1 MRTTVNSFRT
11 FYIVLILSLQL
22 LAQSPSFDQA
32 MQLFRQSHWAEAAA
46 ALSECEKA
54 DPGKTAALLYRGKA
68 LLNLGQL
75 QDASAAIENY
85 RRTHPRSDDAAY
97 LLAYIR
103 FRQNKPKESL
113 QLFADAARLKD
124 PTADDLK
131 VVALNYVLLSDYD
144 DAARYLEQSLAM
156 APENVEARY
165 NLGRVRYQQNRFQFA
180 IAAFEEV
187 LRRDPNHVRAQD
199 NLGLSLEAVNQ
210 IDAAIAAYRKAIA
223 VDEQLSIH
231 TEQPYLN
238 LGILLAK
245 SDRAEEAIPLL
256 TRAVAIAPASGKA
269 HFQLAKG
276 CFALNRFEDARRE
289 AEKAVSAD
297 PNDSSSHYILGR
309 IYQRIG
315 KGDLAREQFRITEQ
329 LIQAKS
335 ASPGNGM
342 ASSISQH

>member
-1 MRTTVNSFRT
+1 MNSFRT
-11 FYIVLILSLQL
+11 FCIVLILTQQL
-22 LAQSPSFDQA
+22 FAQSFSFDHA
-32 MQLFRQSHWAEAAA
+32 MELFRQSHWAEAAA
-46 ALSECEKA
+46 AFSECEKA

-75 QDASAAIENY
+75 QDASAAIEHY
-85 RRTHPRSDDAAY
+85 METHPRSDDAAY

-103 FRQNKPKESL
+103 FRQNEPKESL

-124 PTADDLK
+124 PGADDLK
-131 VVALNYVLLSDYD
+131 VVGLNYVLLSDYD
-144 DAARYLEQSLAM
+144 HAAQYLEQSLAM
-156 APENVEARY
+156 DPENVEARY
-165 NLGRVRYQQNRFQFA
+165 HLGRVRYQQNRFQLA

-187 LRRDPNHVRAQD
+187 LRRDPNHAKAQD
-199 NLGLSLEAVNQ
+199 NLGLSLEATNQ
-210 IDAAIAAYRKAIA
+210 IDAAIGAYRKAIA
-223 VDEQLSIH
+223 LDEQLSVH

-238 LGILLAK
+238 LGTLLAK

-256 TRAVAIAPASGKA
+256 TRAVAIAPTSGKA
-269 HFQLAKG
+269 HFQLAKA
-276 CFALNRFEDARRE
+276 CFTLNRFEDARRE

-309 IYQRIG
+309 IYQRTG
-315 KGDLAREQFRITEQ
+315 KTNLAREQFRITEQ

-342 ASSISQH
+342 GSGRSQH